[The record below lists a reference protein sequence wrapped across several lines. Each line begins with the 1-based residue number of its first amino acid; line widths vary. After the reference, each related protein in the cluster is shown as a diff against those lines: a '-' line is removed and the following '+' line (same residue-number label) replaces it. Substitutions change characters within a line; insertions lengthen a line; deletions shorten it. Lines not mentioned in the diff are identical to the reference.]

1 VKLKDILSHCDA
13 VTLLEFI
20 NDLLPCASEEDLRRL
35 VPRLRKL
42 VPFDYAAAA
51 LSRLGPTGSIEN
63 SHIINVSY
71 PEEWIEIYASNCYFK
86 IDPIFIENFSR
97 FGLQHWKETYKKHE
111 VPKKFLHHAIEYGL
125 KDGYTHGMKNLRGN
139 TGSLLSLSGD
149 LIESDVRTR
158 VILNIVI
165 PHIHQAIVKVAGP
178 HNLVGEAA
186 LKKISHRETEILR
199 WLRDGKDSWEIAAI
213 LNISQRTVKF
223 HIHNAMAKLD
233 SASRAQAVAVALER
247 KLISLD

>member
-1 VKLKDILSHCDA
+1 MKLSEVLSHNDA
-13 VTLLEFI
+13 IILIEFI
-20 NDLLPCASEEDLRRL
+20 SNLLPCASEEDLRGL
-35 VPRLRKL
+35 VPRLKQL
-42 VPFDYAAAA
+42 VPFDNAAAA
-51 LSRLGPTGSIEN
+51 LSRLGPTGSIEC

-97 FGLQHWKETYKKHE
+97 FGLQHWKDTYKKHNA
-111 VPKKFLHHAIEYGL
+111 PKKFLYHAIEYGL
-125 KDGYTHGMKNLRGN
+125 KDGYTHGMRNHRGN
-139 TGSLLSLSGD
+139 TGSLLSLSGG
-149 LIESDVRTR
+149 LIEPDERTGA
-158 VILNIVI
+158 ILNIVI

-186 LKKISHRETEILR
+186 LRRISCRETEILR
-199 WLRDGKDSWEIAAI
+199 WLRDGKDAWEISSI